1 MENIV
6 KEKLK
11 KYLKVEEETASSLFE
26 QLALYIYSL
35 EAEKHDLYI
44 LAKLL
49 PEKEISKLVAYFD
62 GDTIKLPT
70 KKEHRTLLLL
80 GVCYYLKEI
89 KRFTWEEIK
98 TFLDLPENNQD
109 LVSSISLGGK
119 INKLNEKISKE
130 WVEML
135 RNIKVSGLDEFAKGM
150 KNENRI

>member
-26 QLALYIYSL
+26 QLALFIYSL
-35 EAEKHDLYI
+35 ESGKHDLYI

-49 PEKEISKLVAYFD
+49 PEQEISKLVAYFD

-70 KKEHRTLLLL
+70 KKEHRSLLLL

-89 KRFTWEEIK
+89 KRLSWDEIK

-109 LVSSISLGGK
+109 LISSISLGGK

-130 WVEML
+130 WVEL
-135 RNIKVSGLDEFAKGM
+135 LKGIKVTGMDTFVKGI
-150 KNENRI
+150 KNEK

>member
-62 GDTIKLPT
+62 GDIIKLPT

-135 RNIKVSGLDEFAKGM
+135 RNIKVLGLDEFAKGV
-150 KNENRI
+150 KNEK